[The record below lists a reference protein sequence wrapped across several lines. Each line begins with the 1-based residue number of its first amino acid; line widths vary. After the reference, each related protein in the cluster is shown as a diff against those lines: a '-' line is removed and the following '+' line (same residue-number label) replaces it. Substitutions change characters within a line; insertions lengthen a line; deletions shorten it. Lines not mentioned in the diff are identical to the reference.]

1 MMRDDKYNITFI
13 IWVAL
18 GIVLF
23 FYSIVAVSA
32 DTIQIEDST
41 DYNYYIDLRD
51 NQYKIGRTLI
61 QEGII
66 TTTCDY
72 LPNSYGCGIQ
82 VPLTTPFDMIKDKV
96 YTFSFLVA
104 TDNRTI
110 QVSTWKSNLNIV
122 SVEDS
127 ALNIGGANKGVYRMY
142 NYDTTENTTY
152 NADVTISLQES
163 TSSVKIYKLDYK
175 IKSKKTQKVK
185 YFTFAF
191 GENFNGSS
199 TTGTL
204 QFSYF
209 MVDATNQDVVDA
221 VNGLKTDLNNINS
234 NITSDDEDTTSNKCG
249 IICKLKGIFSG
260 IVELPGKIANL
271 IKGLFVPD
279 DFDFINDFK
288 DVMISKL
295 GILAQVPDMLL
306 SFLNDI
312 KNKEYTKQCFTMP
325 KMSFFGYSFWDEMSF
340 CIQDSFYYNI
350 IKDYRWMTNI
360 VPVFGVLFYCY
371 NAYKKFFGEGDS
383 E

>member
-1 MMRDDKYNITFI
+1 MKQENYNFSFTFI
-13 IWVAL
+13 VWVAL
-18 GIVLF
+18 AIVLL
-23 FYSIVAVSA
+23 FYSIVNVNA

-51 NQYKIGRTLI
+51 NDYIIGRTLI
-61 QEGII
+61 EEGII
-66 TTTCDY
+66 TTTCSY

-82 VPLTTPFDMIKDKV
+82 VPLTSPFNVVSGKK

-104 TDNRTI
+104 TDNRVL
-110 QVSTWKSNLNIV
+110 QVSTWKSNLV
-122 SVEDS
+122 LVEDGES
-127 ALNIGGANKGVYRMY
+127 VTTGVWRMY
-142 NYDTTENTTY
+142 NYSGGVGSAY
-152 NADVTISLQES
+152 NADVTISPQDS
-163 TSSVKIYKLDYK
+163 GSNVKIYKVDYSFTSRQNSN
-175 IKSKKTQKVK
+175 IKVVA
-185 YFTFAF
+185 FAF

-279 DFDFINDFK
+279 NFDFINDFK

>member
-1 MMRDDKYNITFI
+1 MREDKYNITFI

-209 MVDATNQDVVDA
+209 MVDASNQDVVDA

-260 IVELPGKIANL
+260 
-271 IKGLFVPD
+271 LFVPD
-279 DFDFINDFK
+279 NFDFINDFK

>member
-1 MMRDDKYNITFI
+1 MREDKYNITFI

-51 NQYKIGRTLI
+51 NNYLTGRTLI

-66 TTTCDY
+66 TTTCSY

-82 VPLTTPFDMIKDKV
+82 VPLTSTLNVVSGKK

-104 TDNRTI
+104 TDNRTL
-110 QVSTWKSNLNIV
+110 QVSTWKNNLILV
-122 SVEDS
+122 PD
-127 ALNIGGANKGVYRMY
+127 GASPTTGVYRMY
-142 NYDTTENTTY
+142 NYSPSENSTY
-152 NADVTISLQES
+152 NADVTISPQD
-163 TSSVKIYKLDYK
+163 SSSNVKIYKIDYSFTSK
-175 IKSKKTQKVK
+175 QTENIKVV
-185 YFTFAF
+185 TFAF
-191 GENFNGSS
+191 GENYNGSS

-279 DFDFINDFK
+279 NFDFINDFK

>member
-72 LPNSYGCGIQ
+72 LSNSYGCGIQ
-82 VPLTTPFDMIKDKV
+82 VPLTTSFNVVKDKV
-96 YTFSFLVA
+96 YTFSFLVS
-104 TDNRTI
+104 TDNRVV
-110 QVSTWKSNLNIV
+110 QPSTWKNNLVLAKKTPTAPN
-122 SVEDS
+122 
-127 ALNIGGANKGVYRMY
+127 NGVWRMY
-142 NYDTTENTTY
+142 NYTTNDITTY
-152 NADVTISLQES
+152 NASINITKQDS
-163 TSSVKIYKLDYK
+163 TSSILIYKIDYTF
-175 IKSKKTQKVK
+175 KSKITDSIDLI
-185 YFTFAF
+185 TFAY

>member
-1 MMRDDKYNITFI
+1 MKQENYNFSFTFI
-13 IWVAL
+13 VWVAL
-18 GIVLF
+18 AIVLL
-23 FYSIVAVSA
+23 FYSIVNVNA

-82 VPLTTPFDMIKDKV
+82 VPLTTPFGVVSGKK

-104 TDNRTI
+104 TDNRVL
-110 QVSTWKSNLNIV
+110 QVSTWKSNLV
-122 SVEDS
+122 LVEDGES
-127 ALNIGGANKGVYRMY
+127 VTTGVWRMY
-142 NYDTTENTTY
+142 NYYGGVGSAY
-152 NADVTISLQES
+152 NADVTISPQD
-163 TSSVKIYKLDYK
+163 SSSNVKIYKIDYSFTSRQNSN
-175 IKSKKTQKVK
+175 IKVV
-185 YFTFAF
+185 TFAF
-191 GENFNGSS
+191 GENYSGSS

-234 NITSDDEDTTSNKCG
+234 NITSDDDDTTSKKCG
-249 IICKLKGIFSG
+249 VICKLKGIFTG
-260 IVELPGKIANL
+260 ITELPGKIANL

>member
-1 MMRDDKYNITFI
+1 MREDKYNITFI

-51 NQYKIGRTLI
+51 NNYLTGRTLI

-66 TTTCDY
+66 TTTCSY

-82 VPLTTPFDMIKDKV
+82 VPLTSTLNVVSGKK

-104 TDNRTI
+104 TDNRTL
-110 QVSTWKSNLNIV
+110 QVSTWKNNLILV
-122 SVEDS
+122 PD
-127 ALNIGGANKGVYRMY
+127 GASPTTGVYRMY
-142 NYDTTENTTY
+142 NYSTSENSTY
-152 NADVTISLQES
+152 NADVTISPQD
-163 TSSVKIYKLDYK
+163 SSSNVKIYKIDYSFTSK
-175 IKSKKTQKVK
+175 QTENIKVV
-185 YFTFAF
+185 TFAF
-191 GENFNGSS
+191 GENYNGSS

-279 DFDFINDFK
+279 NFDFINDFK

>member
-1 MMRDDKYNITFI
+1 MKEDKYNITFI
-13 IWVAL
+13 IWVVL

-51 NQYKIGRTLI
+51 NQYITGRTLI
-61 QEGII
+61 HEGII
-66 TTTCDY
+66 TTTCSY

-82 VPLTTPFDMIKDKV
+82 VPLSTTLSVVKGKK

-104 TDNRTI
+104 TDNRTL
-110 QVSTWKSNLNIV
+110 QVSTWKNNLILAP
-122 SVEDS
+122 D
-127 ALNIGGANKGVYRMY
+127 GASPTTGVYRMY
-142 NYDTTENTTY
+142 NYSSSENSTY
-152 NADVTISLQES
+152 NADVSISLQDS
-163 TSSVKIYKLDYK
+163 NSNLKMYK
-175 IKSKKTQKVK
+175 IDYSFTSKQTENIKVV
-185 YFTFAF
+185 TFAF
-191 GENFNGSS
+191 GENYSGNS

-209 MVDATNQDVVDA
+209 MVDASNQEIVDA

-260 IVELPGKIANL
+260 IIELPGKIANL

-279 DFDFINDFK
+279 NFDFINDFK

-360 VPVFGVLFYCY
+360 VPVIGVLFYCY